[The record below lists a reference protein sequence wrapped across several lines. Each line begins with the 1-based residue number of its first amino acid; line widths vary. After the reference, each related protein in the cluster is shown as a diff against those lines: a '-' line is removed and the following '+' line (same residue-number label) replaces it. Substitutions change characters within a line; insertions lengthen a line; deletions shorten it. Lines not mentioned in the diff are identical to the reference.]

1 VDPVPESET
10 LLDLLVRWEE
20 LRQQGKTVTAEELCP
35 EDTRLQALLRERLAR
50 RQRLHAALDL
60 PGATRPEFVVRPAA
74 LPVID
79 GYEIGELL
87 GRGGMG
93 LVFKARQKGL
103 KRDVALKIV
112 VSGAHAGAEERARF
126 RTEAEAVAR
135 LGHPGI
141 VQIYEVGEQAGCPYL
156 ALEFVSG
163 GSLAQQLDGTPMPPR
178 RAAQLLRD
186 LARAVQHAHEQGIVH
201 RDLKPANVLLTESG
215 VAKIT
220 DFGLAK
226 LLDVEQGQTQTG
238 TVLGSPSYMAP
249 EQATGNVRAIG
260 PATDVYAL
268 GAILYEL
275 LTGRPPFLGASFLDT
290 LDQVRTHDPAPP
302 QTLQPRV
309 PDDLATVCLKCLEK
323 DPAQRYPSAAAL
335 AHDLDLFLR
344 GEAIAARK
352 LTLWDQ
358 AARLLRHRQMDV
370 NWGAWATLTLW
381 LAPLPLL
388 AHVAVFVLFQNRPEY
403 PLVAIGVTLVTV
415 AVLQY
420 SVFFGKSASMRLIA
434 PAERRQ
440 LRSSWL
446 GNSIA
451 LILVPLTI
459 LCMTRPTTPEEWF
472 VVYALWLIAGG
483 CTYFSLAA
491 NSGILYVTGSL
502 CFLLA
507 VLAPFVP
514 FYMPLVVG
522 SLISLNMM
530 TLGLLLRHL
539 AREATAPGAASEARA
554 PS

>member
-20 LRQQGKTVTAEELCP
+20 LRQQGKAVTAEELCP
-35 EDTRLQALLRERLAR
+35 DDARLQALLRERLAR
-50 RQRLHAALDL
+50 RQRLHAALGL
-60 PGATRPEFVVRPAA
+60 PGVTRTELVVRPAA

-93 LVFKARQKGL
+93 LVFRARQTAL
-103 KRDVALKIV
+103 KRDVALKLV

-178 RAAQLLRD
+178 RAAQLLSD

-201 RDLKPANVLLTESG
+201 RDLKPANVLLTEAG
-215 VAKIT
+215 VAKIA

-226 LLDVEQGQTQTG
+226 LLDAEQGHTHTG
-238 TVLGSPSYMAP
+238 AVLGSPSYMAP
-249 EQATGNVRAIG
+249 EQAAGQVRAIG

-275 LTGRPPFLGASFLDT
+275 LTGRPPFLGGSFLET

-302 QTLQPRV
+302 QALQPRV
-309 PDDLATVCLKCLEK
+309 PDDLASICLKCLEK

-335 AHDLDLFLR
+335 ARDLDLFLR
-344 GEAIAARK
+344 GEAVAARK
-352 LTLWDQ
+352 MTLWDQ
-358 AARLLRHRQMDV
+358 AARLVRHRQLDV
-370 NWGAWATLTLW
+370 NWGAWATVTLW

-388 AHVAVFVLFQNRPEY
+388 AQVAVFVLFRGRPEY
-403 PLVAIGVTLVTV
+403 PPVAIGVSLVTV
-415 AVLQY
+415 ALMLSPVL
-420 SVFFGKSASMRLIA
+420 FGKRASLRAIA
-434 PAERRQ
+434 PAQRR
-440 LRSSWL
+440 RYMSTWL
-446 GNSIA
+446 GNFIG
-451 LILVPLTI
+451 LILVALTI
-459 LCMTRPTTPEEWF
+459 LRMTHPTTPEEWF
-472 VVYALWLIAGG
+472 VIYALWFTLVG
-483 CTYFSLAA
+483 CTFLSLAA
-491 NSGILYVTGSL
+491 NAGILYLSGGL
-502 CFLLA
+502 CFLLGA
-507 VLAPFVP
+507 LAPFAP
-514 FYMPLVVG
+514 FYLPLVSG
-522 SLISLNMM
+522 ALISLNMT
-530 TLGLLLRHL
+530 TLGLVIRRV
-539 AREATAPGAASEARA
+539 AQEATAH
-554 PS
+554 